1 MFEKLKSIRDALSRT
16 RQATFGRM
24 ATLLGAT
31 EITAE
36 LWDDLEALLI
46 QADVGVETT
55 QFVLDRARERVRKE
69 GITKTDRLRTILKEE
84 LRGLLITPPPIDLL
98 EAEELRVVLI
108 VGTNGSGKTTSIAKL
123 AAWLKSQNRA
133 VMLAAA
139 DTFRAAAGDQ
149 LEIWA
154 ERAGVPIIGGQPG
167 ADPGSIVFDA
177 IQAADS
183 RHIDVLLV
191 DTAGRLHTKYN
202 LMQELK
208 KVRNVAAKARV
219 GAPHE
224 TWLVLDGTTG
234 QNALAQARQFKEAVA
249 VSGVVITKLDGTA
262 KGGMVFAVSH
272 ELELPIRFMGTGEK
286 IGDIAP
292 FDPDAFID
300 GLFEQDSSEDSEE
313 KEAAIES

>member
-1 MFEKLKSIRDALSRT
+1 MLGRFKAIREALTRT
-16 RQATFGRM
+16 RQTTFGRM
-24 ATLLGAT
+24 ATLLGQT
-31 EITAE
+31 EINDE

-55 QFVLDRARERVRKE
+55 ADILERARAEVKQRGLTRA
-69 GITKTDRLRTILKEE
+69 DQLRDVLKLE
-84 LRGLLITPPPIDLL
+84 LRAMLVTPEPIDWL
-98 EAEELRVVLI
+98 EAAELRVVLI

-123 AAWLKSQNRA
+123 AAYLKGQGRS

-154 ERAGVPIIGGQPG
+154 QRAGVPIIGGQPG
-167 ADPGSIVFDA
+167 ADPGAIVYDSIN
-177 IQAADS
+177 AALS
-183 RHIDVLLV
+183 RNVDVLLV

-208 KVRNVAAKARV
+208 KVRNVAAKART

-234 QNALAQARQFKEAVA
+234 QNALMQARQFKEAVE
-249 VSGVVITKLDGTA
+249 VTGVIITKLDGTA

-272 ELELPIRFMGTGEK
+272 ELNLPVRFVGTGEEA
-286 IGDIAP
+286 GRS
-292 FDPDAFID
+292 DPVRPRR
-300 GLFEQDSSEDSEE
+300 LCRRSV
-313 KEAAIES
+313 

>member
-31 EITAE
+31 EITAG

-69 GITKTDRLRTILKEE
+69 GITKTERLRVILKDE

>member
-1 MFEKLKSIRDALSRT
+1 MFEKLKSIRDALTRT
-16 RQATFGRM
+16 RQAAFGRM

-31 EITAE
+31 EITPE

-46 QADVGVETT
+46 QADCGVETT
-55 QFVLDRARERVRKE
+55 LEVLDHARERVKKE
-69 GITKTDRLRTILKEE
+69 GITRTDRLRTILKEE
-84 LRGLLITPPPIDLL
+84 LRALLITPPPTDLL
-98 EAEELRVVLI
+98 EANELRVVLI

-123 AAWLKSQNRA
+123 SSWLKSQGRS

-167 ADPGSIVFDA
+167 SDPGAIVYDA
-177 IQAADS
+177 IQSAAS
-183 RHIDVLLV
+183 RNIDVLLV

-208 KVRNVAAKARV
+208 KVRNVAVKART

-234 QNALAQARQFKEAVA
+234 QNALMQAKQFKDAVE
-249 VSGVVITKLDGTA
+249 VTGIIITKLDGTA

-272 ELELPIRFMGTGEK
+272 ELNLPVRFIGTGEK
-286 IGDIAP
+286 MGDIAP

-300 GLFEQDSSEDSEE
+300 GLFESDQPAEE
-313 KEAAIES
+313 PAAE

>member
-1 MFEKLKSIRDALSRT
+1 MLEKLKSIRDALTRT
-16 RQATFGRM
+16 RQSTFGRI

-31 EITAE
+31 EISPE
-36 LWDDLEALLI
+36 LWDDLEAVLI
-46 QADVGVETT
+46 EADCGVETT
-55 QFVLDRARERVRKE
+55 MDVLARAQERVKRE
-69 GITKTDRLRTILKEE
+69 GITKTDRLHVILKEE
-84 LRGLLITPPPIDLL
+84 LRAMLVTPPSIDLL
-98 EAEELRVVLI
+98 EADDLRIVLI

-123 AAWLKSQNRA
+123 AGWLKAQNRS
-133 VMLAAA
+133 VLLAAA

-154 ERAGVPIIGGQPG
+154 DRVGVPVIGGQPG
-167 ADPGSIVFDA
+167 SDPGAIVYDA
-177 IQAADS
+177 IQAAVS
-183 RHIDVLLV
+183 RQTDILLV

-208 KVRNVAAKARV
+208 KVRNVAVKAHA

-234 QNALAQARQFKEAVA
+234 QNALAQAQQFKNAVD
-249 VSGVVITKLDGTA
+249 VTGIIITKLDGTA

-272 ELELPIRFMGTGEK
+272 ELDLPIRFVGTGEK
-286 IGDIAP
+286 LGDIAP

-300 GLFEQDSSEDSEE
+300 GLFETEQPAD
-313 KEAAIES
+313 EALVE

>member
-1 MFEKLKSIRDALSRT
+1 MPGKFKAIRDALTRT
-16 RQATFGRM
+16 RQTAFGRM
-24 ATLLGAT
+24 ATLLGQT
-31 EITAE
+31 EIKEE

-55 QFVLDRARERVRKE
+55 TTVLEQARAQVKSGGLTRAVQLRDVL
-69 GITKTDRLRTILKEE
+69 KTE
-84 LRGLLITPPPIDLL
+84 LRGMLVTPEPIDWL
-98 EAEELRVVLI
+98 EAGDLRVVLI

-123 AAWLKSQNRA
+123 AAYLKGQNRS
-133 VMLAAA
+133 VLLAAA

-154 ERAGVPIIGGQPG
+154 DRVGVPIVGGQPG
-167 ADPGSIVFDA
+167 ADPGSIVYDA
-177 IQAADS
+177 IQAATS
-183 RHIDVLLV
+183 RQVNVLLV

-208 KVRNVAAKARV
+208 KVRTVAVKAYL

-234 QNALAQARQFKEAVA
+234 QNALTQAKQFKDAVE
-249 VSGVVITKLDGTA
+249 VTGVIITKLDGTA

-272 ELELPIRFMGTGEK
+272 ELNLPIRFVGTGEK
-286 IGDIAP
+286 TIDLTP
-292 FDPDAFID
+292 FDPEAFVD
-300 GLFEQDSSEDSEE
+300 GLFDMDEGSESS
-313 KEAAIES
+313 A

>member
-1 MFEKLKSIRDALSRT
+1 MLDKLKSIREALTRT

-31 EITAE
+31 EITPE

-55 QFVLDRARERVRKE
+55 GDVLDRARERVKRE
-69 GITKTDRLRTILKEE
+69 GLTRADKLKVVLKDE
-84 LRGLLITPPPIDLL
+84 LRAMLVTPQPIDLL
-98 EAEELRVVLI
+98 EAGDLRVVLI

-123 AAWLKSQNRA
+123 AAWLKLQNRS
-133 VMLAAA
+133 VLLAAA

-154 ERAGVPIIGGQPG
+154 DRAGVPVIGGQPG
-167 ADPGSIVFDA
+167 SDPGAIVFDA
-177 IQAADS
+177 IQAAAS
-183 RHIDVLLV
+183 RNINVLII
-191 DTAGRLHTKYN
+191 DTAGRLHTKFN

-208 KVRNVAAKARV
+208 KVRNVVAKARA

-234 QNALAQARQFKEAVA
+234 QNALAQAKQFKDAVN
-249 VSGVVITKLDGTA
+249 VTGVIITKLDGTA

-272 ELELPIRFMGTGEK
+272 TLDLPIRFIGTGEK
-286 IGDIAP
+286 LGDIAP

-300 GLFEQDSSEDSEE
+300 GLFEIDQPTEE
-313 KEAAIES
+313 PITN

>member
-1 MFEKLKSIRDALSRT
+1 MFEKLKSIRDALTRT
-16 RQATFGRM
+16 RQAAFGRM

-31 EITAE
+31 EITPE

-46 QADVGVETT
+46 QADCGVETT
-55 QFVLDRARERVRKE
+55 LDVLERAKERVKRE
-69 GITKTDRLRTILKEE
+69 GVTKTDRLRAILKDE
-84 LRGLLITPPPIDLL
+84 LRALLVTPPPIDLL
-98 EAEELRVVLI
+98 ETDELRIVLI

-123 AAWLKSQNRA
+123 SHWLKSQGRS
-133 VMLAAA
+133 VLLAAA

-154 ERAGVPIIGGQPG
+154 DRVGVPVIGGQPG
-167 ADPGSIVFDA
+167 SDPGAIVYDA
-177 IQAADS
+177 IQAAIS
-183 RHIDVLLV
+183 RKTNILLV

-208 KVRNVAAKARV
+208 KVRNVAVKAYA

-234 QNALAQARQFKEAVA
+234 QNALAQAQQFKAAVE
-249 VSGVVITKLDGTA
+249 VTGIVITKLDGTA

-272 ELELPIRFMGTGEK
+272 ELGLPIRFMGTGEK
-286 IGDIAP
+286 LGDIAP
-292 FDPDAFID
+292 FDPDAFLD
-300 GLFEQDSSEDSEE
+300 GLFEQESTDSAE
-313 KEAAIES
+313 

>member
-1 MFEKLKSIRDALSRT
+1 MFEKLKSIRDALTRT
-16 RQATFGRM
+16 RQAAFGRM

-31 EITAE
+31 EITPE

-46 QADVGVETT
+46 QADCGVETT
-55 QFVLDRARERVRKE
+55 LAVLERAKERVKRE
-69 GITKTDRLRTILKEE
+69 GVTKTDRLRVILKDE
-84 LRGLLITPPPIDLL
+84 LRALLVTPPPIDLL
-98 EAEELRVVLI
+98 ETDELRIVLI

-123 AAWLKSQNRA
+123 SHWLKSQGRS
-133 VMLAAA
+133 VLLAAA

-154 ERAGVPIIGGQPG
+154 DRVGVPVIGGQPG
-167 ADPGSIVFDA
+167 SDPGAIVYDA
-177 IQAADS
+177 IQAAIS
-183 RHIDVLLV
+183 RKTNILLV

-208 KVRNVAAKARV
+208 KVRNVAVKAYA

-234 QNALAQARQFKEAVA
+234 QNALAQAQQFKAAVD
-249 VSGVVITKLDGTA
+249 VTGIVITKLDGTA

-272 ELELPIRFMGTGEK
+272 ELGLPIRFMGTGEK
-286 IGDIAP
+286 LGDIAP
-292 FDPDAFID
+292 FDPDAFLD
-300 GLFEQDSSEDSEE
+300 GLFEQESTDSAE
-313 KEAAIES
+313 

>member
-1 MFEKLKSIRDALSRT
+1 MLEKLKSIREALTRT
-16 RQATFGRM
+16 RQSTFGRM

-31 EITAE
+31 EITPE

-46 QADVGVETT
+46 QVDVGVETT
-55 QFVLDRARERVRKE
+55 GDVLDRARERVKRE
-69 GITKTDRLRTILKEE
+69 GLTRADKLKVVLKDE
-84 LRGLLITPPPIDLL
+84 LRAMLVTPQPIDLL
-98 EAEELRVVLI
+98 EADDLRVVLI

-123 AAWLKSQNRA
+123 AAWLKSQNRS
-133 VMLAAA
+133 VLLAAA

-154 ERAGVPIIGGQPG
+154 DRAGVPVIGGQPG
-167 ADPGSIVFDA
+167 SDPGAIVFDA
-177 IQAADS
+177 IQAAAS
-183 RHIDVLLV
+183 RNINVLIV
-191 DTAGRLHTKYN
+191 DTAGRLHTKFN

-208 KVRNVAAKARV
+208 KVRNVVAKAKA

-234 QNALAQARQFKEAVA
+234 QNALAQAKQFKNAVN
-249 VSGVVITKLDGTA
+249 VTGVIITKLDGTA

-272 ELELPIRFMGTGEK
+272 TLELPIRFIGTGEK

-300 GLFEQDSSEDSEE
+300 GLFEIDQPAEE
-313 KEAAIES
+313 PITN

>member
-1 MFEKLKSIRDALSRT
+1 MFEKLKSIRDALTRT
-16 RQATFGRM
+16 RQTAFGRI

-31 EITAE
+31 EISAE

-46 QADVGVETT
+46 QADCGVETT
-55 QFVLDRARERVRKE
+55 LDVLERAKERVKRE
-69 GITKTDRLRTILKEE
+69 GVTKTDRLRTILKEE
-84 LRGLLITPPPIDLL
+84 LRAMLVTPPPIDLL
-98 EAEELRVVLI
+98 DANELRIVLI

-123 AAWLKSQNRA
+123 SHWLKSQNRS
-133 VMLAAA
+133 VLLAAA

-154 ERAGVPIIGGQPG
+154 DRVGVPVIGGQPG
-167 ADPGSIVFDA
+167 SDPGAIVYDA
-177 IQAADS
+177 IQAAIS
-183 RHIDVLLV
+183 RKTNILLV

-208 KVRNVAAKARV
+208 KVRNVAVKAYS

-234 QNALAQARQFKEAVA
+234 QNALAQAQQFKAAVE
-249 VSGVVITKLDGTA
+249 VTGIVITKLDGTA

-272 ELELPIRFMGTGEK
+272 ELGLPIRFMGTGEK
-286 IGDIAP
+286 LGDIAP
-292 FDPDAFID
+292 FDPDAFLD
-300 GLFEQDSSEDSEE
+300 GLFEADRPAEE
-313 KEAAIES
+313 TETH

>member
-1 MFEKLKSIRDALSRT
+1 MLEKLKSIREALTRT

-31 EITAE
+31 EITPE

-55 QFVLDRARERVRKE
+55 GDVLDRARERVKRE
-69 GITKTDRLRTILKEE
+69 GLTRADKLKVVLKDE
-84 LRGLLITPPPIDLL
+84 LRAMLVAPQPIDLL
-98 EAEELRVVLI
+98 EANDLRVVLI

-123 AAWLKSQNRA
+123 AAWLKLQNRS
-133 VMLAAA
+133 VLLAAA

-154 ERAGVPIIGGQPG
+154 DRAGVPVIGGQPG
-167 ADPGSIVFDA
+167 SDPGAIVFDA
-177 IQAADS
+177 IQAAAS
-183 RHIDVLLV
+183 RNIQVLIV
-191 DTAGRLHTKYN
+191 DTAGRLHTKFN

-208 KVRNVAAKARV
+208 KVRNVVVKARA

-234 QNALAQARQFKEAVA
+234 QNALAQAKQFKDAVN
-249 VSGVVITKLDGTA
+249 VTGIIITKLDGTA

-272 ELELPIRFMGTGEK
+272 TLDLPIRFIGTGEK
-286 IGDIAP
+286 LGDIAP

-300 GLFEQDSSEDSEE
+300 GLFEIDQLAEE
-313 KEAAIES
+313 PITD

>member
-1 MFEKLKSIRDALSRT
+1 MLGRFKAIRDALTRT
-16 RQATFGRM
+16 RQTAFGRM
-24 ATLLGAT
+24 ATLLGQT
-31 EITAE
+31 EINEE

-46 QADVGVETT
+46 QADVGVDTT
-55 QFVLDRARERVRKE
+55 TAILERSKAEVTKRGLTRADQLRDVLKLE
-69 GITKTDRLRTILKEE
+69 LRTMLV
-84 LRGLLITPPPIDLL
+84 TPEPIDWL
-98 EAEELRVVLI
+98 EATELRVVLI

-123 AAWLKSQNRA
+123 AAYLKGQGRS

-154 ERAGVPIIGGQPG
+154 QRADVPIIGGQPG
-167 ADPGSIVFDA
+167 ADPGSIVYDS
-177 IQAADS
+177 INAALS
-183 RHIDVLLV
+183 RDIHVLLV

-208 KVRNVAAKARV
+208 KVRNVAAKARS

-234 QNALAQARQFKEAVA
+234 QNALAQARQFKEAVE
-249 VSGVVITKLDGTA
+249 VTGVLITKLDGTA

-272 ELELPIRFMGTGEK
+272 ELNLPVRFVGTGEK
-286 IGDIAP
+286 LTDLTP
-292 FDPDAFID
+292 FDPDAFVD
-300 GLFEQDSSEDSEE
+300 GLFDAEPAAEEQV
-313 KEAAIES
+313 AES

>member
-1 MFEKLKSIRDALSRT
+1 MAGRFKAIREALTRT
-16 RQATFGRM
+16 RQTAFGRM
-24 ATLLGAT
+24 ATLLGQT
-31 EITAE
+31 EISDE
-36 LWDDLEALLI
+36 LWDELEALLI
-46 QADVGVETT
+46 QADVGVDTT
-55 QFVLDRARERVRKE
+55 LAILDRAREQVRA
-69 GITKTDRLRTILKEE
+69 
-84 LRGLLITPPPIDLL
+84 RGLTRAEQLRDVLKAEMGAMLVTPESIDWL
-98 EAEELRVVLI
+98 EADALRVILI

-123 AAWLKSQNRA
+123 AAYLKEQNRS

-154 ERAGVPIIGGQPG
+154 ERVGVPLIGGQPG

-177 IQAADS
+177 IQAAAS

-208 KVRNVAAKARV
+208 KVRNVAVKAYA

-234 QNALAQARQFKEAVA
+234 QNALTQAQQFKEAVE
-249 VSGVVITKLDGTA
+249 VTGVIITKLDGTA

-272 ELELPIRFMGTGEK
+272 ELQLPIRFVGVGEK
-286 IGDIAP
+286 MTDLMP
-292 FDPDAFID
+292 FDPEAFIA
-300 GLFEQDSSEDSEE
+300 GLFDTEPQTEVT
-313 KEAAIES
+313 ES

>member
-1 MFEKLKSIRDALSRT
+1 MFEKLKSIRDALTRT
-16 RQATFGRM
+16 RQAAFGRM

-31 EITAE
+31 EITPE

-46 QADVGVETT
+46 QADCGVETT
-55 QFVLDRARERVRKE
+55 LAVLERARERVKRE
-69 GITKTDRLRTILKEE
+69 GVTKTDRLRVILKDE
-84 LRGLLITPPPIDLL
+84 LRALLVTPPPIDLL
-98 EAEELRVVLI
+98 DTDELRIVLI

-123 AAWLKSQNRA
+123 SHWLKSQNRS
-133 VMLAAA
+133 VLLAAA

-154 ERAGVPIIGGQPG
+154 ERVGVPVIGGQPG
-167 ADPGSIVFDA
+167 SDPGAIVYDA
-177 IQAADS
+177 IQAAIS
-183 RHIDVLLV
+183 RKTNILLV

-208 KVRNVAAKARV
+208 KVRNVAVKAYA

-234 QNALAQARQFKEAVA
+234 QNALAQAQQFKAAVE
-249 VSGVVITKLDGTA
+249 VTGIVITKLDGTA

-272 ELELPIRFMGTGEK
+272 ELGLPIRFMGTGEK
-286 IGDIAP
+286 LGDIAP
-292 FDPDAFID
+292 FDPDAFLD
-300 GLFEQDSSEDSEE
+300 GLFEQ
-313 KEAAIES
+313 EATESAD

>member
-1 MFEKLKSIRDALSRT
+1 MVMLEKFKSLRDALTRT
-16 RQATFGRM
+16 RQTAFGRM
-24 ATLLGAT
+24 ATLLGQT
-31 EITAE
+31 EITPD

-55 QFVLDRARERVRKE
+55 GIVLDHARARVKAD
-69 GITKTDRLRTILKEE
+69 GITRADKLKDILKQE
-84 LRGLLITPPPIDLL
+84 LRAMLVTPEPIDWL
-98 EAEELRVVLI
+98 EAAELRVVLI

-123 AAWLKSQNRA
+123 AAWLKSNNRS
-133 VMLAAA
+133 VLLGAA

-154 ERAGVPIIGGQPG
+154 DRVGVPIIGGQPG

-177 IQAADS
+177 IQAALA
-183 RHIDVLLV
+183 RNTNVLLV
-191 DTAGRLHTKYN
+191 DTAGRLHTKFN

-208 KVRNVAAKARV
+208 KVRNVAVKALP

-234 QNALAQARQFKEAVA
+234 QNALIQAKQFKDAVEIT
-249 VSGVVITKLDGTA
+249 GVVITKLDGTA

-272 ELELPIRFMGTGEK
+272 ELNLPVRFVGTGEK
-286 IGDIAP
+286 LGDIAP
-292 FDPDAFID
+292 FDPDGFVD
-300 GLFEQDSSEDSEE
+300 GLFDSDQPGEE
-313 KEAAIES
+313 APAE

>member
-1 MFEKLKSIRDALSRT
+1 MLEKLKSIRDALART
-16 RQATFGRM
+16 RQAAFGRV

-31 EITAE
+31 EITPE

-55 QFVLDRARERVRKE
+55 GAVLDHARARVKREGLTRADQLRVV
-69 GITKTDRLRTILKEE
+69 LKDE
-84 LRGLLITPPPIDLL
+84 LRAMLVTPPPIDLT
-98 EAEELRVVLI
+98 EAVDLRVVLI

-123 AAWLKSQNRA
+123 AAWWKSQHRS

-154 ERAGVPIIGGQPG
+154 DRAGVPLIGGQPG
-167 ADPGSIVFDA
+167 SDPGAIVFDA
-177 IQAADS
+177 IQAAS
-183 RHIDVLLV
+183 ARNMEVLII

-208 KVRNVAAKARV
+208 KVRNVVAKAKA

-234 QNALAQARQFKEAVA
+234 QNALAQAKQFKEAVN
-249 VSGVVITKLDGTA
+249 VTGIIITKLDGTA

-272 ELELPIRFMGTGEK
+272 ELDLPVRFIGTGEK

-292 FDPDAFID
+292 FDPDAFVE
-300 GLFEQDSSEDSEE
+300 GLFESDQMEE
-313 KEAAIES
+313 APAS

>member
-1 MFEKLKSIRDALSRT
+1 ML
-16 RQATFGRM
+16 
-24 ATLLGAT
+24 
-31 EITAE
+31 
-36 LWDDLEALLI
+36 
-46 QADVGVETT
+46 V
-55 QFVLDRARERVRKE
+55 
-69 GITKTDRLRTILKEE
+69 
-84 LRGLLITPPPIDLL
+84 TPPPIDLI
-98 EAEELRVVLI
+98 EAQDLRVVLI

-123 AAWLKSQNRA
+123 SGWLKAQDRS

-154 ERAGVPIIGGQPG
+154 ERAGVPVIGGQPG
-167 ADPGSIVFDA
+167 SDPGAIVFDA
-177 IQAADS
+177 IQAAAS
-183 RHIDVLLV
+183 RRTDVLIV

-208 KVRNVAAKARV
+208 KVRNVVAKAKA

-234 QNALAQARQFKEAVA
+234 QNALAQAKQFKDAVN
-249 VSGVVITKLDGTA
+249 VTGIIITKLDGTA

-272 ELELPIRFMGTGEK
+272 ELDLPIRFVGTGEK

-292 FDPDAFID
+292 FDPDAFIE
-300 GLFEQDSSEDSEE
+300 GLFEMNGDQSLD
-313 KEAAIES
+313 

>member
-31 EITAE
+31 EITAG

-69 GITKTDRLRTILKEE
+69 GITKTERLRVILKEE

-292 FDPDAFID
+292 FEPDAFID
-300 GLFEQDSSEDSEE
+300 GLFEQDSNEDSEE

>member
-1 MFEKLKSIRDALSRT
+1 MFEKLKSIRDALTRT
-16 RQATFGRM
+16 RQAAFGRM

-31 EITAE
+31 EITPD

-46 QADVGVETT
+46 QADCGVETT
-55 QFVLDRARERVRKE
+55 LEVLDHARERVRKD
-69 GITKTDRLRTILKEE
+69 GITKTDRLRAILKEE
-84 LRGLLITPPPIDLL
+84 LRAMLVTPPPIDLL
-98 EAEELRVVLI
+98 EAGDLRVVLI

-123 AAWLKSQNRA
+123 ASWLKSQGRS

-154 ERAGVPIIGGQPG
+154 ERAGVPVIGGQPG
-167 ADPGSIVFDA
+167 SDPGAIVYDA
-177 IQAADS
+177 VQAAVS
-183 RHIDVLLV
+183 RQIDVLLV

-208 KVRNVAAKARV
+208 KVRNVAVKARAS
-219 GAPHE
+219 APHE

-234 QNALAQARQFKEAVA
+234 QNALAQAKQFKQAVE
-249 VSGVVITKLDGTA
+249 VTGIIITKLDGTA

-272 ELELPIRFMGTGEK
+272 ELDLPVRFIGTGETM
-286 IGDIAP
+286 GDIAP

-300 GLFEQDSSEDSEE
+300 GLFETDQPAEE
-313 KEAAIES
+313 PAE

>member
-31 EITAE
+31 EITAG

-69 GITKTDRLRTILKEE
+69 GITKTERLRVILKEE

-292 FDPDAFID
+292 FEPDAFID

>member
-1 MFEKLKSIRDALSRT
+1 MLGRFKAIREALTRT
-16 RQATFGRM
+16 RQTAFGRM
-24 ATLLGAT
+24 ATLLGQT
-31 EITAE
+31 EISDE

-46 QADVGVETT
+46 QADVGVGTT
-55 QFVLDRARERVRKE
+55 ADILDRARAEVKQRGLTRA
-69 GITKTDRLRTILKEE
+69 DQLRDVLKLE
-84 LRGLLITPPPIDLL
+84 LRAMLGTPEPLDWL
-98 EAEELRVVLI
+98 EAAELRVVLI
-108 VGTNGSGKTTSIAKL
+108 AGTNGSGKTTSIAKL
-123 AAWLKSQNRA
+123 AAYLKGQGRS

-167 ADPGSIVFDA
+167 ADPGAIVYDSIN
-177 IQAADS
+177 AALS
-183 RHIDVLLV
+183 RSIDVLLV

-208 KVRNVAAKARV
+208 KVRNVAAKARA

-234 QNALAQARQFKEAVA
+234 QNALPQARQFKEAVE
-249 VSGVVITKLDGTA
+249 VTGVIITKLDGTA

-272 ELELPIRFMGTGEK
+272 ELNLPVRFVGTGEK
-286 IGDIAP
+286 LADLTP
-292 FDPDAFID
+292 FDPDAFVD
-300 GLFEQDSSEDSEE
+300 GLFDVEPAVQE
-313 KEAAIES
+313 EAAES

>member
-1 MFEKLKSIRDALSRT
+1 MFEKLKSIRDALTRT
-16 RQATFGRM
+16 RQAAFGRM

-31 EITAE
+31 EITPE

-46 QADVGVETT
+46 QADCGVETT
-55 QFVLDRARERVRKE
+55 LDVLERAKERVKRE
-69 GITKTDRLRTILKEE
+69 GVTKTDRLRTILKDE
-84 LRGLLITPPPIDLL
+84 LRALLVTPPPIDLL
-98 EAEELRVVLI
+98 ETDELRIVLV

-123 AAWLKSQNRA
+123 SHWLKSQDRS
-133 VMLAAA
+133 VLLAAA

-154 ERAGVPIIGGQPG
+154 DRVGVPVIGGQPG
-167 ADPGSIVFDA
+167 SDPGAIVYDA
-177 IQAADS
+177 IQAAIS
-183 RHIDVLLV
+183 RKTNILLV

-208 KVRNVAAKARV
+208 KVRNVAVKAYA

-234 QNALAQARQFKEAVA
+234 QNALAQAQQFKAAVE
-249 VSGVVITKLDGTA
+249 VTGIVITKLDGTA

-272 ELELPIRFMGTGEK
+272 ELGLPIRFMGTGEK
-286 IGDIAP
+286 LGDIAP
-292 FDPDAFID
+292 FDPDAFLD
-300 GLFEQDSSEDSEE
+300 GLFEQESTDSAE
-313 KEAAIES
+313 

>member
-1 MFEKLKSIRDALSRT
+1 MLDKLKSIREALTRT

-31 EITAE
+31 EITPE

-55 QFVLDRARERVRKE
+55 GDVLDRARERVKRE
-69 GITKTDRLRTILKEE
+69 GLTRADKLKVVLKDE
-84 LRGLLITPPPIDLL
+84 LRAMLVTPPPTDLL
-98 EAEELRVVLI
+98 EADDLRVVLI

-123 AAWLKSQNRA
+123 AAWLKLQNRS
-133 VMLAAA
+133 VLLAAA

-154 ERAGVPIIGGQPG
+154 DRAGVPVIGGQPG
-167 ADPGSIVFDA
+167 SDPGAIVFDA
-177 IQAADS
+177 IQAAAS
-183 RHIDVLLV
+183 RNIQVLIV
-191 DTAGRLHTKYN
+191 DTAGRLHTKFN

-208 KVRNVAAKARV
+208 KVRNVVVKARA

-234 QNALAQARQFKEAVA
+234 QNALAQAKQFKDAVN
-249 VSGVVITKLDGTA
+249 VTGIIITKLDGTA

-272 ELELPIRFMGTGEK
+272 TLDLPIRFIGTGEK
-286 IGDIAP
+286 LGDIAP

-300 GLFEQDSSEDSEE
+300 GLFEIDQPAEE
-313 KEAAIES
+313 PITN

>member
-1 MFEKLKSIRDALSRT
+1 MLDKLKSIREALTRT
-16 RQATFGRM
+16 RQATFGRV

-31 EITAE
+31 EITPE

-55 QFVLDRARERVRKE
+55 GDVLDRARERVKRE
-69 GITKTDRLRTILKEE
+69 GLTRADKLKVVLKDE
-84 LRGLLITPPPIDLL
+84 LRAMLVTPQPIDLL
-98 EAEELRVVLI
+98 EADELRVVLI

-123 AAWLKSQNRA
+123 AAWLKSQNRS

-154 ERAGVPIIGGQPG
+154 DRAGVPVIGGQPG
-167 ADPGSIVFDA
+167 SDPGAIVFDA
-177 IQAADS
+177 IQAAAS
-183 RHIDVLLV
+183 RNIHVLIV
-191 DTAGRLHTKYN
+191 DTAGRLHTKFN

-208 KVRNVAAKARV
+208 KVRNVVVKARA

-234 QNALAQARQFKEAVA
+234 QNALAQAKQFKDAVN
-249 VSGVVITKLDGTA
+249 VTGVIITKLDGTA

-272 ELELPIRFMGTGEK
+272 TLDLPIRFIGTGEK
-286 IGDIAP
+286 LGDIAP

-300 GLFEQDSSEDSEE
+300 GLFEIDQPAEE
-313 KEAAIES
+313 PIAD